1 MANTYTKLFYHIIFS
16 PKGRAN
22 IISYD
27 WKDELYT
34 YITGITSN
42 KNQTLISIN
51 GMPDHIHILIGTK
64 PDCNLSDLV
73 RDIKANSSR
82 YINENKWVKGKF
94 EWQQGFA
101 AFTVG
106 YSQVETV
113 KQYIINQEEHHKANS
128 FRKEYIDFLNQHD
141 VEFKTEYLFEEVKCR
156 T

>member
-1 MANTYTKLFYHIIFS
+1 
-16 PKGRAN
+16 
-22 IISYD
+22 
-27 WKDELYT
+27 
-34 YITGITSN
+34 
-42 KNQTLISIN
+42 
-51 GMPDHIHILIGTK
+51 MPDHIHILIGTK